1 MVLIVGQNILFMN
14 FIIIT
19 EIITA
24 GVRWLIIH
32 KSCSIYDLSLEY
44 IFAFYKLKLL
54 FLTFTQTL
62 HRNIDKKI
70 YEMIGIILETHK
82 KMKILIDLPQ

>member
-24 GVRWLIIH
+24 GVRWLIIY
-32 KSCSIYDLSLEY
+32 KSCSVSDISLTY
-44 IFAFYKLKLL
+44 MFAFYILKDFKTLICDTYTDINTSET
-54 FLTFTQTL
+54 LTSKY
-62 HRNIDKKI
+62 IK
-70 YEMIGIILETHK
+70 
-82 KMKILIDLPQ
+82 